1 MSPLQK
7 KKNYDPFIYLRQ
19 NQMNIEQSGPTQ
31 VKCKLQMFDI
41 FLKVIW
47 KCNIYDNTWRIAA
60 TIPKISMGVIAV
72 LPTTI
77 ALTVMTAIKSLFL
90 AFLMKIIVKEQNM
103 NKYVVPIT
111 KDTH

>member
-19 NQMNIEQSGPTQ
+19 NQMNSVVQLKSNINFKSID
-31 VKCKLQMFDI
+31 M